1 MGSLRIHVTASAAAG
16 LLACGACAAFS
27 AACGGS
33 GSGGST
39 SSPVAMEDERGSVG
53 VPSSAAAYCTKLGFT
68 LADSQCAF
76 PDGTTCEEWAFFR
89 GQCGQPHSYCNQH
102 GGSISSKTVDMGTW
116 TAVYG
121 VCAVNGTQCDESAF
135 IQTGKCP

>member
-1 MGSLRIHVTASAAAG
+1 
-16 LLACGACAAFS
+16 
-27 AACGGS
+27 
-33 GSGGST
+33 
-39 SSPVAMEDERGSVG
+39 MEDERGSVG